1 MKANS
6 NSPEDRWLPARLIPT
21 SGIKGVDEQE
31 RRGTSALL
39 AVMMAVPEFARSLL
53 SKAGAPAGTLKT
65 YIEPEFT
72 SSSGGKI
79 RPDGALIVKRGNNL
93 WRALAEVKTST
104 NELDRNQVE
113 AYLELARAEG
123 FNALI
128 TISNQLGTATDAHP
142 LAVDARK
149 TKSVRL
155 HHWSWVEI
163 LSEAVIQREYRGVSD
178 PDQAWILGE
187 LIQYLQHPQSG
198 AMEFQDM
205 GPNWVTIREGARDG
219 TLRPNDK
226 GVNDV
231 VVRWDQFMQYL
242 CLFLGRDLG
251 VKVDQVLP
259 RKEQSD
265 AGARKSNLIRQL
277 TVDGSLD
284 GTLRIQR
291 AIGDITLTASL
302 RARTVTASVQVEAP
316 QDGRPI
322 TRIRWLARQL
332 TEASTDLRLDATFVG
347 SRASTSARLGQIL
360 EDPAKLLL
368 QDKSKAPRS
377 FTVCMMADMGSKRGG
392 VKGSFIGEATDLLL
406 TFYRTVVQELRPWS
420 GAAPKLPTQRDV
432 ADIATQPESVVE
444 RVASAQADELGGEA
458 ADESPPSS

>member
-1 MKANS
+1 MNPTAKS
-6 NSPEDRWLPARLIPT
+6 SEEQWLPARLIPT

-31 RRGTSALL
+31 RRATSALL

-53 SKAGAPAGTLKT
+53 SKVRAPTGQLKT
-65 YIEPEFT
+65 YIEPSFT
-72 SSSGGKI
+72 IESGARI
-79 RPDGALIVKRGNNL
+79 RPDGALVIRRGNTT

-104 NELDRNQVE
+104 NELDRSQVE

-142 LAVDARK
+142 LTVDARK

-163 LSEAVIQREYRGVSD
+163 LSEAVMQREYRGVSD

-205 GPNWVTIREGARDG
+205 GPNWVAVRESTRDG
-219 TLRPNDK
+219 TLRSNDR

-231 VVRWDQFMQYL
+231 IVRWDQFMQYL

-251 VKVDQVLP
+251 VGVDQVLP
-259 RKEQSD
+259 RKEQND
-265 AGARKSNLIRQL
+265 PGARRTHLVQGL
-277 TVDGSLD
+277 TTDGTLE

-302 RARTVTASVQVEAP
+302 RARTVTTSIQLEAP
-316 QDGRPI
+316 QDGRPT
-322 TRIRWLARQL
+322 TRVNWLTRQL
-332 TEASTDLRLDATFVG
+332 ADASPDLRIDATFVG
-347 SRASTSARLGQIL
+347 SRASTSCKLGQLIG
-360 EDPAKLLL
+360 DPAKLLL
-368 QDKSKAPRS
+368 PDKSKAPRT
-377 FTVCMMADMGSKRGG
+377 FAVCMMADMGSKRGG

-406 TFYRTVVQELRPWS
+406 TFYRTVVQELRPWA
-420 GAAPKLPTQRDV
+420 GTAAKLPTQRDV

-444 RVASAQADELGGEA
+444 RVASAQAEGLASNPEG
-458 ADESPPSS
+458 ESP